1 MLGAGVVLSRDRR
14 LCGSRCRRSSPDSGG
29 GLKAEAGYAS
39 EDAVVGDEWQ
49 AEAHRRGG
57 DPAIGVVLTLS
68 QSVARVGACGS
79 EPGVGE
85 DEFGSRVD
93 DLDAPE
99 LGLELEHAGLA
110 PAATQ
115 RAVPNLSLG
124 LE

>member
-1 MLGAGVVLSRDRR
+1 MPSLETSGRPNRSAVAAIRRSAVVL
-14 LCGSRCRRSSPDSGG
+14 
-29 GLKAEAGYAS
+29 A
-39 EDAVVGDEWQ
+39 
-49 AEAHRRGG
+49 
-57 DPAIGVVLTLS
+57 LS
-68 QSVARVGACGS
+68 KSVARVGACGS